1 MKSIANLIKKK
12 KISQMISFSDKDI
25 FYIFGKIIQEEFG
38 NVGVSKFS
46 ADFLKNKT
54 LFVRSKSATWA
65 SELWTNR
72 VGIIKKIN
80 RKLGKE
86 VISEIK
92 TK

>member
-1 MKSIANLIKKK
+1 MKSIASLIKRK
-12 KISQMISFSDKDI
+12 KISQKIDFSDKDI
-25 FYIFGKIIQEEFG
+25 FYIFEKIIQEEFG
-38 NVGVSKFS
+38 NVGVSKFR

-54 LFVRSKSATWA
+54 LFVRSESATWA

-80 RKLGKE
+80 QKIGEEIIL
-86 VISEIK
+86 EIK

>member
-54 LFVRSKSATWA
+54 LFVRSQSATWA

-72 VGIIKKIN
+72 VRIIKKIN
-80 RKLGKE
+80 QKIGEE
-86 VISEIK
+86 VILEVK

>member
-54 LFVRSKSATWA
+54 LFVRSQSATWA

-72 VGIIKKIN
+72 VRIIKKIN
-80 RKLGKE
+80 QKIGEE
-86 VISEIK
+86 VILEIK